1 MNKNR
6 ILKLAGLLKE
16 SKLNEIGIT
25 SYDNNEDALE
35 ALMDKIDSLPEQKI
49 VNLLLNFLNGPALMD
64 LLEQIIQE
72 RMDSGQLTISTS
84 QDIDEFIKDMT
95 N

>member
-1 MNKNR
+1 
-6 ILKLAGLLKE
+6 
-16 SKLNEIGIT
+16 LNEIGIT